1 MIIIV
6 TALTG
11 YCKGFVRYVITMLG
25 TVAAVLVAFLIANM
39 SAENV
44 YNKYFKTQ
52 LITSLEN
59 AAEQTDLSKLVSNE
73 LKNEG
78 VDIDLSDEEIKNVLS
93 GAGTLAENTEKLL
106 VSKGTDLDTAQQKG
120 EELSEYIHSVM
131 PQKLSEKLEGNKLG
145 KSLSKAVKFTT
156 EQIDEAVKALSEGG
170 RTGAEY
176 RPDFYK
182 ALRVHDGVCAYGDSH
197 KAYPTSIGSFYPN
210 GRSDSGKPF
219 CRHGAWSLQR
229 RSVSGV
235 DSLYG
240 LHCDKCH
247 REQASQV
254 QQRCF

>member
-1 MIIIV
+1 MAYFFDGAVIMILIV

-78 VDIDLSDEEIKNVLS
+78 VDIDLSDEEINNVLS

-106 VSKGTDLDTAQQKG
+106 VSKGTDLDTAQQKARSFQSISTA
-120 EELSEYIHSVM
+120 LCPKSSAKSWRAIS
-131 PQKLSEKLEGNKLG
+131 LEK
-145 KSLSKAVKFTT
+145 VC
-156 EQIDEAVKALSEGG
+156 
-170 RTGAEY
+170 
-176 RPDFYK
+176 
-182 ALRVHDGVCAYGDSH
+182 LR
-197 KAYPTSIGSFYPN
+197 
-210 GRSDSGKPF
+210 R
-219 CRHGAWSLQR
+219 
-229 RSVSGV
+229 
-235 DSLYG
+235 
-240 LHCDKCH
+240 
-247 REQASQV
+247 
-254 QQRCF
+254 

>member
-1 MIIIV
+1 MAYFFDGAVIMILIV

-93 GAGTLAENTEKLL
+93 GAGTLAENTESCLFQREQTL
-106 VSKGTDLDTAQQKG
+106 
-120 EELSEYIHSVM
+120 I
-131 PQKLSEKLEGNKLG
+131 P
-145 KSLSKAVKFTT
+145 LSKRARSFQSIST
-156 EQIDEAVKALSEGG
+156 ALCPKSSAKSWRAISLE
-170 RTGAEY
+170 
-176 RPDFYK
+176 K
-182 ALRVHDGVCAYGDSH
+182 VCR
-197 KAYPTSIGSFYPN
+197 K
-210 GRSDSGKPF
+210 R
-219 CRHGAWSLQR
+219 
-229 RSVSGV
+229 
-235 DSLYG
+235 
-240 LHCDKCH
+240 
-247 REQASQV
+247 
-254 QQRCF
+254 

>member
-1 MIIIV
+1 M
-6 TALTG
+6 
-11 YCKGFVRYVITMLG
+11 K
-25 TVAAVLVAFLIANM
+25 
-39 SAENV
+39 
-44 YNKYFKTQ
+44 
-52 LITSLEN
+52 
-59 AAEQTDLSKLVSNE
+59 

-176 RPDFYK
+176 LERTFRPI
-182 ALRVHDGVCAYGDSH
+182 ALTFIRLCVFMAVYVLME
-197 KAYPTSIGSFYPN
+197 IVI
-210 GRSDSGKPF
+210 RLIL
-219 CRHGAWSLQR
+219 RL
-229 RSVSGV
+229 SGV
-235 DSLYG
+235 FTRMAGLTAANRFAGMALGLCKGGLY
-240 LHCDKCH
+240 LVLI
-247 REQASQV
+247 ALWSAL
-254 QQRCF
+254 